1 MSYIWQDLEA
11 PRSICVKAF
20 PQSER
25 VCKEKNLEQSPPTI
39 FAGACPITMV
49 TDTLA
54 RRCWATLCGVGVG
67 GGGYCRWRKQGL
79 ATIGQEQL
87 SLCVLLYVKILHLMV
102 PPGVLGNKRRRGYTN
117 CILRDRK
124 QCSICLGF
132 SKWIYYIVQWGL
144 AWYSFFNTDNYCKH
158 GYPWQYT
165 HNKQF
170 AVLYGTFFFFS

>member
-1 MSYIWQDLEA
+1 MSYHHGDWHSRQAVLSNSLW
-11 PRSICVKAF
+11 R
-20 PQSER
+20 
-25 VCKEKNLEQSPPTI
+25 
-39 FAGACPITMV
+39 
-49 TDTLA
+49 
-54 RRCWATLCGVGVG
+54 G
-67 GGGYCRWRKQGL
+67 GGWGGYCRWRKQGL

-170 AVLYGTFFFFS
+170 AVLYFFLFQLSQFQSPPVTEVSKMMLHRVFFTQPR